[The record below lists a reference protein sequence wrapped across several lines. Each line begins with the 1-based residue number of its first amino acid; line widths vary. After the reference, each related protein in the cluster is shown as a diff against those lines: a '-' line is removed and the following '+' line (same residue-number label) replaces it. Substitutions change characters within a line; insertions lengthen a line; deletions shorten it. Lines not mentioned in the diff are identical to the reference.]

1 VNEFISANGNP
12 DVRGGLSRGA
22 VNRVEE
28 DQVTGTKIRGIDVGP
43 GAELVRDS
51 PRHMDTIL
59 IEDVPDEAAAI
70 ESGGIVTAIP
80 VRRAAE
86 L

>member
-1 VNEFISANGNP
+1 VNEFISADGDS
-12 DVRGGLSRGA
+12 DVRGGLPHRA
-22 VNRVEE
+22 VDRVEE
-28 DQVTGTKIRGIDVGP
+28 DEIASAKIRRLDVGP
-43 GAELVRDS
+43 GAELLRDR
-51 PRHMDTIL
+51 PRDMDTIL

>member
-1 VNEFISANGNP
+1 VNEFIPADGDS
-12 DVRGGLSRGA
+12 DVRGGLSHRA
-22 VNRVEE
+22 VDRVEE
-28 DQVTGTKIRGIDVGP
+28 DEIAGAKIRGIDVRP
-43 GAELVRDS
+43 GAELLRDR
-51 PRHMDTIL
+51 PRDMDTIL

-70 ESGGIVTAIP
+70 ESGGVATAMP